1 MFPVFNGFHIC
12 SVLNIGCFLV
22 FVSAASVPC
31 HEGSAM
37 PSATLVAF
45 VAMKSF
51 SRGTWLSRIA
61 RPGPAGG
68 ALKKFI

>member
-1 MFPVFNGFHIC
+1 MFSGLRF
-12 SVLNIGCFLV
+12 SCFG
-22 FVSAASVPC
+22 AVPSY
-31 HEGSAM
+31 EGSAM

-61 RPGPAGG
+61 RPDQVGRWGIEEIH
-68 ALKKFI
+68 LDIII